1 MCTHL
6 RDLYRFWSYVSSYS
20 LGEWHKYD
28 PTALGSTYLYCHYI
42 THCFLSCGPNLF
54 DDMDARPFMLVDL
67 TVREILLELAYAV
80 YDPTKI
86 LCRDLRRSYGQT
98 GLYCRYIG
106 CFLSCDCNL
115 FDDRN
120 VRLRSLFCPNGA
132 RQHHIHA
139 AFPGQDVCKDPI
151 C

>member
-1 MCTHL
+1 MA
-6 RDLYRFWSYVSSYS
+6 SYDD
-20 LGEWHKYD
+20 GEWHKYD
-28 PTALGSTYLYCHYI
+28 ASLLGETYLYCHYI
-42 THCFLSCGPNLF
+42 THYFLSCGPNLF
-54 DDMDARPFMLVDL
+54 DDMDARPFMLVYL

-86 LCRDLRRSYGQT
+86 LCRDLRRSGGQT

-120 VRLRSLFCPNGA
+120 VRLRSLPCPYIGP
-132 RQHHIHA
+132 RQHHKHVD
-139 AFPGQDVCKDPI
+139 FPGQDVCKDPV